1 MKKFIIL
8 LTLLTVVLFTAGCTE
23 EVPKNA
29 TNLKNTSEK
38 NHVVEA
44 TQLEQI
50 NKSLQKGPV
59 LLKIGADWC
68 GPCQEMKPILSE
80 LAKEYDGK
88 ATIMSVDADNS
99 FEFANYF
106 VINSIPDSSVI
117 VGIENGKYVYIQEDG
132 TVCNDRL
139 RSRILGI
146 RDKEEFKKILD
157 LAIQKSS
164 LHKKIM

>member
-1 MKKFIIL
+1 M
-8 LTLLTVVLFTAGCTE
+8 LFTAGCTE

-29 TNLKNTSEK
+29 MNLKTTSEN

-50 NKSLQKGPV
+50 NKSLIKGPV
-59 LLKIGADWC
+59 LLKIGAEGC
-68 GPCQEMKPILSE
+68 EFCQKVKPIFNE
-80 LAKEYDGK
+80 LATEYGGK
-88 ATIMSVDADNS
+88 ATIMTADVDQSPKLADY
-99 FEFANYF
+99 FGVNYM
-106 VINSIPDSSVI
+106 PDSSVI
-117 VGIENGKYVYIQEDG
+117 VGIEDGKYVYIQEDG
-132 TVCNDRL
+132 TVSNDRL

-157 LAIQKSS
+157 FAIQKSS

>member
-1 MKKFIIL
+1 MKTFIVL

-68 GPCQEMKPILSE
+68 GPCQDMKPILSE

-132 TVCNDRL
+132 TVSNDRL
-139 RSRILGI
+139 RSRILGS
-146 RDKEEFKKILD
+146 RDKEVFKKILD

>member
-1 MKKFIIL
+1 MKKFSIL
-8 LTLLTVVLFTAGCTE
+8 LILLAVVLFTAGCTE
-23 EVPKNA
+23 EVMKNA
-29 TNLKNTSEK
+29 TSLQNTSEK

-50 NKSLQKGPV
+50 NESLQKGPV

-68 GPCQEMKPILSE
+68 EACQEMKPILSE
-80 LAKEYDGK
+80 LAQEYDGK

-132 TVCNDRL
+132 NISNDRL

-157 LAIQKSS
+157 LAISKSS
-164 LHKKIM
+164 LHIKIM

>member
-1 MKKFIIL
+1 MKKFITLLIL
-8 LTLLTVVLFTAGCTE
+8 LAVVLFTAGCTE
-23 EVPKNA
+23 EVAKNS
-29 TNLKNTSEK
+29 TNLQNISEK

-106 VINSIPDSSVI
+106 VVNSIPDSSVI
-117 VGIENGKYVYIQEDG
+117 VGIENGEYVYIQEDG
-132 TVCNDRL
+132 NISDNRL
-139 RSRILGI
+139 RARILGI
-146 RDKEEFKKILD
+146 RSKEEFKKILD
-157 LAIQKSS
+157 LAIQKIKST
-164 LHKKIM
+164 

>member
-1 MKKFIIL
+1 MMKFIIL
-8 LTLLTVVLFTAGCTE
+8 LILLSVVLFTAGCTDGG
-23 EVPKNA
+23 PKNSP
-29 TNLKNTSEK
+29 NLQNISEK

-50 NKSLQKGPV
+50 NNSLQKGPV

-80 LAKEYDGK
+80 LATEYDGK
-88 ATIMSVDADNS
+88 ATIMTVDADNS
-99 FEFANYF
+99 FQFANYF
-106 VINSIPDSSVI
+106 VVNSIPDSSVI
-117 VGIENGKYVYIQEDG
+117 IGIENGKYVYIQEDG
-132 TVCNDRL
+132 NISNNRL
-139 RSRILGI
+139 KSRILGL

>member
-8 LTLLTVVLFTAGCTE
+8 LILLTVVLFAAGCTE
-23 EVPKNA
+23 EGAKKSP
-29 TNLKNTSEK
+29 NLQNTSEK
-38 NHVVEA
+38 NYVVEA

-50 NKSLQKGPV
+50 NESLQKGPV
-59 LLKIGADWC
+59 LLKIGTDWC
-68 GPCQEMKPILSE
+68 GACQEMKPILSE

-88 ATIMSVDADNS
+88 ATIMSVDVDNS

-132 TVCNDRL
+132 NISNDRL

-157 LAIQKSS
+157 LAIQKVKST
-164 LHKKIM
+164 